1 MDRAPPSATGSP
13 TPDGHRWNAP
23 PTFRRGV
30 RPMQLVRNPTRA
42 RARSRTLGAWVAAVL
57 AALTVFAPG
66 AAAAPA
72 APEGFAAPSL
82 AVSSADACADSE
94 EVGFLALINEYRATS
109 GLRALSLSSSL
120 SSAAAYHSV
129 DMAANGYLAHTLLD
143 GSTVEQNMANFG
155 YQGGTHGENIAAGTQ
170 SAAEAMQTWQGSAEH
185 NANMLN
191 ASFGAIGIGR
201 AYDPNS
207 QYGWYWTTIFGDV
220 SDGPGWLCGQA
231 PPPSKSLSLFQSV
244 DGAISASDINLRTG
258 PGAEYDV
265 VATLPPDTAMTV
277 TGGEINAFIP
287 VKVDG
292 KFGWVATDW
301 VQRGVVNLEQ
311 TASPS
316 QAGTARAIEA
326 VELRDAPVDEATAM
340 GTIPPVAVVTL
351 TGEAQDGFLGVVYNG
366 QEGWADAAYLE
377 VSDSSSSAGV
387 VQAQAAEAPVQ
398 PEDATLA
405 PAPNPD
411 SPVGAEAIATNNVNL
426 RAQPSATAQ
435 ILSVV
440 PAGSPVTL
448 TGSQANGYLNVRVAG
463 QAGWIDSRYLQK

>member
-1 MDRAPPSATGSP
+1 MR
-13 TPDGHRWNAP
+13 
-23 PTFRRGV
+23 
-30 RPMQLVRNPTRA
+30 LVRTA
-42 RARSRTLGAWVAAVL
+42 ARSRALGARVAAAV
-57 AALTVFAPG
+57 AAFSLFATG

-72 APEGFAAPSL
+72 DPATFAAPAL
-82 AVSSADACADSE
+82 AVTSADACADSE
-94 EVGFLALINEYRATS
+94 EVGFLALINEYRAAS
-109 GLRALSLSSSL
+109 GLRPLSLSSSL

-143 GSTVEQNMANFG
+143 GTTVVQNMANFG
-155 YQGGTHGENIAAGTQ
+155 YEGGTHGENIAAGTQ
-170 SAAEAMQTWQGSAEH
+170 TAAEAMQTWQGSAEH
-185 NANMLN
+185 NTNMLN

-244 DGAISASDINLRTG
+244 DGATSASDVNVRTG

-265 VATLPPDTAMTV
+265 VTTLPPNTAMTV
-277 TGGEINAFIP
+277 TGGEVNAFIP

-292 KFGWVATDW
+292 MFGWVATDW
-301 VQRGVVNLEQ
+301 VERGAVTLEQ

-316 QAGTARAIEA
+316 QPGTATAIQA
-326 VELRDAPVDEATAM
+326 IELRDAPLDEAAAM
-340 GTIPPVAVVTL
+340 GTIPSVAVVTL
-351 TGEAQDGFLGVVYNG
+351 TGEAQDGYLRVVYNG

-377 VSDSSSSAGV
+377 VADSSSSAGTV
-387 VQAQAAEAPVQ
+387 QQAQVAEAPAPAQ
-398 PEDATLA
+398 DAALA
-405 PAPNPD
+405 PAPNPG

-426 RAQPSATAQ
+426 RAQPSATAE
-435 ILSVV
+435 ILTVV

-448 TGSQANGYLNVRVAG
+448 TGSQANGYFNVRIAG
-463 QAGWIDSRYLQK
+463 QAGWIDSRYLQQ

>member
-1 MDRAPPSATGSP
+1 MR
-13 TPDGHRWNAP
+13 
-23 PTFRRGV
+23 
-30 RPMQLVRNPTRA
+30 LVRTA
-42 RARSRTLGAWVAAVL
+42 ARSGAFGARVAAAIL
-57 AALTVFAPG
+57 AYSLFGTG

-72 APEGFAAPSL
+72 NPAIIAAPAL

-94 EVGFLALINEYRATS
+94 EVGFLALINEYRAAS
-109 GLRALSLSSSL
+109 GLRPLSLSSSL

-155 YQGGTHGENIAAGTQ
+155 YEGGTHGENIAAGTQ
-170 SAAEAMQTWQGSAEH
+170 TAAEAMQTWQGSAEH

-244 DGAISASDINLRTG
+244 DGATSASDVNLRTG
-258 PGAEYDV
+258 PGADYDV
-265 VATLPPDTAMTV
+265 VTTLPPDTAMTV
-277 TGGEINAFIP
+277 TGGEVNAFIP

-292 KFGWVATDW
+292 MFGWVATDW
-301 VQRGVVNLEQ
+301 VERGAIALEQ
-311 TASPS
+311 TAAPS
-316 QAGTARAIEA
+316 QPGTATAIQS
-326 VELRDAPVDEATAM
+326 VELRDAPLDDAAAM
-340 GTIPPVAVVTL
+340 GMIPTVAVVTL
-351 TGEAQDGFLGVVYNG
+351 TGEAQDGFLRVVYNG

-377 VSDSSSSAGV
+377 VADTSPSAGI
-387 VQAQAAEAPVQ
+387 VQAQMAEAPA
-398 PEDATLA
+398 PAEDAALA
-405 PAPNPD
+405 PAPNPG

-426 RAQPSATAQ
+426 RTQPSATAE
-435 ILSVV
+435 ILSVI

-448 TGSQANGYLNVRVAG
+448 TGSQANGYLNVRIAG
-463 QAGWIDSRYLQK
+463 QAGWIDSRYLQQ

>member
-1 MDRAPPSATGSP
+1 MR
-13 TPDGHRWNAP
+13 
-23 PTFRRGV
+23 
-30 RPMQLVRNPTRA
+30 LVRTPATSRA
-42 RARSRTLGAWVAAVL
+42 LGAWVAA
-57 AALTVFAPG
+57 TVAGSSLFTAG

-72 APEGFAAPSL
+72 NPAISSAPALE
-82 AVSSADACADSE
+82 VSSADACADSE
-94 EVGFLALINEYRATS
+94 EVNFLALINEYRAAS
-109 GLRALSLSSSL
+109 GLQPLSISSSL

-129 DMAANGYLAHTLLD
+129 DMAENGYLAHTLVD

-155 YQGGTHGENIAAGTQ
+155 YEGGTHGENIAAGTQ
-170 SAAEAMQTWQGSAEH
+170 TAAEAMQIWQGSAEH

-244 DGAISASDINLRTG
+244 DGATSASDVNLRTG

-265 VATLPPDTAMTV
+265 VTTLPPDTAMTV
-277 TGGEINAFIP
+277 TGGEINAFVP

-292 KFGWVATDW
+292 MFGWVATDW
-301 VQRGVVNLEQ
+301 VERGAVTLEQ
-311 TASPS
+311 TIAPS
-316 QAGTARAIEA
+316 QDGTATAIQA
-326 VELRDAPVDEATAM
+326 VELRDAPQEEAATL
-340 GTIPPVAVVTL
+340 GTIPSVAVVTL

-366 QEGWADAAYLE
+366 QQGWADAAYLE
-377 VSDSSSSAGV
+377 VADSSPGGEV
-387 VQAQAAEAPVQ
+387 VQAQAAEAPAQ
-398 PEDATLA
+398 ADSAALA
-405 PAPNPD
+405 PVPNPN

-448 TGSQANGYLNVRVAG
+448 TGSQSNGYLNVRIAG
-463 QAGWIDSRYLQK
+463 QAGWIDSRYLQR

>member
-1 MDRAPPSATGSP
+1 MPLVQTP
-13 TPDGHRWNAP
+13 T
-23 PTFRRGV
+23 
-30 RPMQLVRNPTRA
+30 
-42 RARSRTLGAWVAAVL
+42 RARSRTLGAWVAAAL
-57 AALTVFAPG
+57 AAFTVIAPG
-66 AAAAPA
+66 VAAAPA
-72 APEGFAAPSL
+72 DPGSFAEPSL

-94 EVGFLALINEYRATS
+94 EVGFLALINEYRAAS

-143 GSTVEQNMANFG
+143 GTTVEQNMANFG
-155 YQGGTHGENIAAGTQ
+155 YEGGTHGENIAAGTET
-170 SAAEAMQTWQGSAEH
+170 AAEAMQIWQGSAEH

-231 PPPSKSLSLFQSV
+231 APPSKSVSLFQSV
-244 DGAISASDINLRTG
+244 DGATSASDVNLRTG

-265 VATLPPDTAMTV
+265 VATLPADTAMTV
-277 TGGEINAFIP
+277 TGAEVNAFIP

-292 KFGWVATDW
+292 KFGWVATEW
-301 VQRGVVNLEQ
+301 VERGAVTLEQ

-316 QAGTARAIEA
+316 QPGTATAIQA
-326 VELRDAPVDEATAM
+326 VELRDAPLDEGAAM
-340 GTIPPVAVVTL
+340 GTIPSVATVTL
-351 TGEAQDGFLGVVYNG
+351 TGEAQDGFLRVVYDG

-377 VSDSSSSAGV
+377 VADTSSGAGRSRASTGGRGAGTSRESA
-387 VQAQAAEAPVQ
+387 
-398 PEDATLA
+398 LA

-426 RAQPSATAQ
+426 RAQPSATAP

-448 TGSQANGYLNVRVAG
+448 TGSQANGYLNVRTAG
-463 QAGWIDSRYLQK
+463 QAGWIDSRYLQQ

>member
-1 MDRAPPSATGSP
+1 
-13 TPDGHRWNAP
+13 
-23 PTFRRGV
+23 
-30 RPMQLVRNPTRA
+30 MQLVRNPTRA
-42 RARSRTLGAWVAAVL
+42 RAKSRTLGAWVAAVL

-94 EVGFLALINEYRATS
+94 EVGFLALINEYRAAS

-143 GSTVEQNMANFG
+143 GTTVEQNMANFG
-155 YQGGTHGENIAAGTQ
+155 YQGGTHGENIAAGTE
-170 SAAEAMQTWQGSAEH
+170 SAAEAMQIWQGSAEH

-220 SDGPGWLCGQA
+220 NDGPGWLCGQVA
-231 PPPSKSLSLFQSV
+231 PPSKSVSLFQSV
-244 DGAISASDINLRTG
+244 DGATSASDVNLRTG
-258 PGAEYDV
+258 PGSEYDV
-265 VATLPPDTAMTV
+265 VTTLPPDTAMTV
-277 TGGEINAFIP
+277 TGAEVNAFIP

-292 KFGWVATDW
+292 KFGWVATEW
-301 VQRGVVNLEQ
+301 VERGPVSLEQ

-316 QAGTARAIEA
+316 QPGTATALQA
-326 VELRDAPVDEATAM
+326 VELRDAPLDEAAAV
-340 GTIPPVAVVTL
+340 GTIPSVATVTL
-351 TGEAQDGFLGVVYNG
+351 TGEAQDGFLRVAYDG

-377 VSDSSSSAGV
+377 VADTSSGAV
-387 VQAQAAEAPVQ
+387 AQQAQAAEAPAQ
-398 PEDATLA
+398 AENLEAAPA

-426 RAQPSATAQ
+426 RAQPSATAP

-448 TGSQANGYLNVRVAG
+448 TGSQANGYLNVRTAG
-463 QAGWIDSRYLQK
+463 QAGWIDSRYLQQ

>member
-1 MDRAPPSATGSP
+1 M
-13 TPDGHRWNAP
+13 
-23 PTFRRGV
+23 
-30 RPMQLVRNPTRA
+30 RPMQLIRA
-42 RARSRTLGAWVAAVL
+42 LARSRIIGARIAAALAAVSL
-57 AALTVFAPG
+57 IAPG

-72 APEGFAAPSL
+72 DPGSFAEPSL
-82 AVSSADACADSE
+82 AVSSADACVDDE
-94 EVGFLALINEYRATS
+94 EVGFLALINDYRAAS
-109 GLRALSLSSSL
+109 GLRPLSLSSSL

-129 DMAANGYLAHTLLD
+129 DMAAKGYLAHTLLD
-143 GSTVEQNMANFG
+143 GTTVVQNMANFG
-155 YQGGTHGENIAAGTQ
+155 YEGGTHGENIAAGTQ
-170 SAAEAMQTWQGSAEH
+170 TAAEAMQTWQGSAEH
-185 NANMLN
+185 NTNMLN

-201 AYDPNS
+201 AYDLNS

-231 PPPSKSLSLFQSV
+231 APPSKSVSLFQSV
-244 DGAISASDINLRTG
+244 DGAISASDVNLRTG

-277 TGGEINAFIP
+277 TGSEVNAFIP

-301 VQRGVVNLEQ
+301 VERGAVTLEQ

-316 QAGTARAIEA
+316 QLGTATAIQT
-326 VELRDAPVDEATAM
+326 VELRDAPLDAATTM
-340 GTIPPVAVVTL
+340 GTIPSVAVVTL
-351 TGEAQDGFLGVVYNG
+351 TGEAQDGFLRVVYDG

-377 VSDSSSSAGV
+377 VADTSSGTAPQQ
-387 VQAQAAEAPVQ
+387 VQAQAAEAPAQ
-398 PEDATLA
+398 AETAALA

-426 RAQPSATAQ
+426 RAQPDATAP

-448 TGSQANGYLNVRVAG
+448 TGSQANGYLNVRIAG
-463 QAGWIDSRYLQK
+463 QAGWIDSRYLQQ

>member
-1 MDRAPPSATGSP
+1 
-13 TPDGHRWNAP
+13 
-23 PTFRRGV
+23 
-30 RPMQLVRNPTRA
+30 MQLVRNPTRA

-72 APEGFAAPSL
+72 GPEGFAAPSL

-143 GSTVEQNMANFG
+143 GTTVEQNMANFG
-155 YQGGTHGENIAAGTQ
+155 YQGGTHGENIAAGTE
-170 SAAEAMQTWQGSAEH
+170 SAAEAMQIWQGSAEH

-220 SDGPGWLCGQA
+220 SDGPGWLCGQVA
-231 PPPSKSLSLFQSV
+231 PPSKSVNLFQSV
-244 DGAISASDINLRTG
+244 DGATSASDVNLRTG
-258 PGAEYDV
+258 PGSEYDV
-265 VATLPPDTAMTV
+265 VTTLPPDTAMTV
-277 TGGEINAFIP
+277 TGAEVNAFIP

-292 KFGWVATDW
+292 KFGWVATEW
-301 VQRGVVNLEQ
+301 VERGPVSLEQ

-316 QAGTARAIEA
+316 QPGTATALQA
-326 VELRDAPVDEATAM
+326 VELRDAPLDEAAAV
-340 GTIPPVAVVTL
+340 GTIPSVATVTL
-351 TGEAQDGFLGVVYNG
+351 TGEAQDGFLRVAYDG

-377 VSDSSSSAGV
+377 VADTSSGAV
-387 VQAQAAEAPVQ
+387 VQQAQAAEAPAQ
-398 PEDATLA
+398 AENLEAAPA

-426 RAQPSATAQ
+426 RAQPSATAP

-448 TGSQANGYLNVRVAG
+448 TGSQANGYLNVRTAG
-463 QAGWIDSRYLQK
+463 QAGWIDSRYLQQ

>member
-1 MDRAPPSATGSP
+1 MR
-13 TPDGHRWNAP
+13 
-23 PTFRRGV
+23 
-30 RPMQLVRNPTRA
+30 LVRTPA
-42 RARSRTLGAWVAAVL
+42 RARSRTLGAWVAAAL
-57 AALTVFAPG
+57 AAFTVFASG
-66 AAAAPA
+66 ATAAPA
-72 APEGFAAPSL
+72 DPVRLTEASL

-94 EVGFLALINEYRATS
+94 EVGFLALINDYRAAS
-109 GLRALSLSSSL
+109 GLRPLSLSSSL

-143 GSTVEQNMANFG
+143 GTTVPQNMANFG
-155 YQGGTHGENIAAGTQ
+155 YEGGTHGENIAAGTET
-170 SAAEAMQTWQGSAEH
+170 SAEAMQTWQGSAEH

-220 SDGPGWLCGQA
+220 ADGPGWLCGQVA
-231 PPPSKSLSLFQSV
+231 PPSKSLSLFQSV
-244 DGAISASDINLRTG
+244 DGAISASDVNLRTG

-265 VATLPPDTAMTV
+265 VTTLPSDTAMTV
-277 TGGEINAFIP
+277 TGNEVNAFIP

-292 KFGWVATDW
+292 MFGWVATDF

-316 QAGTARAIEA
+316 QPGTATAIQA
-326 VELRDAPVDEATAM
+326 VELREAPQDDGAAL
-340 GTIPPVAVVTL
+340 GIIPTVAAVTL
-351 TGEAQDGFLGVVYNG
+351 TGEAQDGFLRVVYDG
-366 QEGWADAAYLE
+366 QEGWANAAYLE
-377 VSDSSSSAGV
+377 VADTTAGAV
-387 VQAQAAEAPVQ
+387 VQQAQVAEAPAQ
-398 PEDATLA
+398 AENTALA

-426 RAQPSATAQ
+426 RAQPSATAP

-440 PAGSPVTL
+440 PAGSSVTL
-448 TGSQANGYLNVRVAG
+448 TGSQANGYLNVRTAG
-463 QAGWIDSRYLQK
+463 QAGWIDSRYLQQ

>member
-1 MDRAPPSATGSP
+1 M
-13 TPDGHRWNAP
+13 
-23 PTFRRGV
+23 
-30 RPMQLVRNPTRA
+30 RPMQLVRA
-42 RARSRTLGAWVAAVL
+42 LARSRTIGVRIAAALAAVSL
-57 AALTVFAPG
+57 VAPG
-66 AAAAPA
+66 AAAAPVD
-72 APEGFAAPSL
+72 PGSFAEPSL
-82 AVSSADACADSE
+82 AVSSADACVDDE
-94 EVGFLALINEYRATS
+94 EVGFLALINDYRAAS
-109 GLRALSLSSSL
+109 GLRPLSLSSSL

-129 DMAANGYLAHTLLD
+129 DMAAKGYLAHTLLD
-143 GSTVEQNMANFG
+143 GTTVVQNMANFG
-155 YQGGTHGENIAAGTQ
+155 YEGGTHGENIAAGTQ
-170 SAAEAMQTWQGSAEH
+170 TAAEAMQTWQGSAEH
-185 NANMLN
+185 NTNMLN

-231 PPPSKSLSLFQSV
+231 APPSKSASLFQSV
-244 DGAISASDINLRTG
+244 DGAISASDVNLRTG

-277 TGGEINAFIP
+277 TGSEVNAFIP

-301 VQRGVVNLEQ
+301 VERGAVTLEQ

-316 QAGTARAIEA
+316 QPGTATAIQT
-326 VELRDAPVDEATAM
+326 VELRDAPLDAATTM
-340 GTIPPVAVVTL
+340 GTIPSVAVVTL
-351 TGEAQDGFLGVVYNG
+351 TGEAQDGFLRVVYDG

-377 VSDSSSSAGV
+377 VADTSSGTAPPQ
-387 VQAQAAEAPVQ
+387 VQAQAAEAPAQ
-398 PEDATLA
+398 AETAALA

-426 RAQPSATAQ
+426 RAQPDATAP

-448 TGSQANGYLNVRVAG
+448 TGSQANGYLNVRIAG
-463 QAGWIDSRYLQK
+463 QAGWIDSRYLQQ

>member
-1 MDRAPPSATGSP
+1 
-13 TPDGHRWNAP
+13 
-23 PTFRRGV
+23 
-30 RPMQLVRNPTRA
+30 MQLVRTL
-42 RARSRTLGAWVAAVL
+42 ARSRIFGVRIAAAIAAVSL
-57 AALTVFAPG
+57 VAPG

-72 APEGFAAPSL
+72 DPGSFAGPSL
-82 AVSSADACADSE
+82 AVSSADACVDDE
-94 EVGFLALINEYRATS
+94 EVGFLALINDYRAAS
-109 GLRALSLSSSL
+109 GLRPLSLSSSL

-129 DMAANGYLAHTLLD
+129 DMAAKGYLAHTLLD
-143 GSTVEQNMANFG
+143 GTTVVQNMANFG
-155 YQGGTHGENIAAGTQ
+155 YEGGTHGENIAAGTQ
-170 SAAEAMQTWQGSAEH
+170 TAAEAMQTWQGSAEH
-185 NANMLN
+185 NTNMLN

-231 PPPSKSLSLFQSV
+231 APPSKSVSLFQSV
-244 DGAISASDINLRTG
+244 DGAISASDVNLRTG

-277 TGGEINAFIP
+277 TGSEVNAFIP

-301 VQRGVVNLEQ
+301 VERGAVTLEQ

-316 QAGTARAIEA
+316 QPGTATAIQT
-326 VELRDAPVDEATAM
+326 VELRDAPLDAATTM
-340 GTIPPVAVVTL
+340 GTIPSVAVVTL
-351 TGEAQDGFLGVVYNG
+351 TGEAQDGFLRVVYDG

-377 VSDSSSSAGV
+377 VADTSSGTAPPQ
-387 VQAQAAEAPVQ
+387 VQAQAAEAPAQ
-398 PEDATLA
+398 AETAALA

-426 RAQPSATAQ
+426 RAQPDATAP

-448 TGSQANGYLNVRVAG
+448 TGSQANGYLNVRIAG
-463 QAGWIDSRYLQK
+463 QAGWIDSRYLQQ

>member
-1 MDRAPPSATGSP
+1 MRL
-13 TPDGHRWNAP
+13 
-23 PTFRRGV
+23 F
-30 RPMQLVRNPTRA
+30 RNP
-42 RARSRTLGAWVAAVL
+42 ARSRALGARITAAVAAFSL
-57 AALTVFAPG
+57 FATG

-72 APEGFAAPSL
+72 DPMSFSEPAL
-82 AVSSADACADSE
+82 AVSSADACTDSE
-94 EVGFLALINEYRATS
+94 EVGFLALINDYRATS
-109 GLRALSLSSSL
+109 GLRPLSLSSSL

-143 GSTVEQNMANFG
+143 GTTVEQNMTNFG
-155 YQGGTHGENIAAGTQ
+155 YDGSTHGENIAAGTQ
-170 SAAEAMQTWQGSAEH
+170 TAAEAMQTWQGSVEH

-231 PPPSKSLSLFQSV
+231 APPSKSLSLFQSV
-244 DGAISASDINLRTG
+244 DGAISASDVNLRTG
-258 PGAEYDV
+258 PGADYDV

-277 TGGEINAFIP
+277 TGGEVNAFIP

-316 QAGTARAIEA
+316 QAGTATALQA
-326 VELRDAPVDEATAM
+326 VELRDAPLDEAAAM
-340 GTIPPVAVVTL
+340 GTIPSVAVVTL

-377 VSDSSSSAGV
+377 VADSSSSAGL
-387 VQAQAAEAPVQ
+387 VQAQAAEAPAQ
-398 PEDATLA
+398 TEDAALA

-426 RAQPSATAQ
+426 RAQPSATAE

-448 TGSQANGYLNVRVAG
+448 TGSQANGYLNVRIAG
-463 QAGWIDSRYLQK
+463 QAGWIDSRYLQQ

>member
-1 MDRAPPSATGSP
+1 MRP
-13 TPDGHRWNAP
+13 
-23 PTFRRGV
+23 V
-30 RPMQLVRNPTRA
+30 RTE
-42 RARSRTLGAWVAAVL
+42 ARSRALGARVAAAV
-57 AALTVFAPG
+57 AAFSLFATG

-72 APEGFAAPSL
+72 DPETFAAPAL
-82 AVSSADACADSE
+82 AVTSADACADSE
-94 EVGFLALINEYRATS
+94 EVGFLAYINEYRAAS
-109 GLRALSLSSSL
+109 GLRPLSLSSSL

-143 GSTVEQNMANFG
+143 GTTVVQNMANFG
-155 YQGGTHGENIAAGTQ
+155 YEGGTHGENIAAGTQ
-170 SAAEAMQTWQGSAEH
+170 TAAEAMQTWQGSADH
-185 NANMLN
+185 NTNMLN

-244 DGAISASDINLRTG
+244 DGATSATDVNVRTG

-265 VATLPPDTAMTV
+265 VTTLPPDTAMTV
-277 TGGEINAFIP
+277 TGGEVNAFIP

-292 KFGWVATDW
+292 MFGWVATDW
-301 VQRGVVNLEQ
+301 VERGAVTLEQ

-316 QAGTARAIEA
+316 QPGTATAIQA
-326 VELRDAPVDEATAM
+326 VELRDAPLDEAAAT
-340 GTIPPVAVVTL
+340 GTIPSVAVVTL
-351 TGEAQDGFLGVVYNG
+351 TGEAQEGFLRVVYNG

-377 VSDSSSSAGV
+377 VADSSSSPGTV
-387 VQAQAAEAPVQ
+387 QQAQVAEAPAPAQ
-398 PEDATLA
+398 DAALA
-405 PAPNPD
+405 PAPNPG

-426 RAQPSATAQ
+426 RAQPSAAAE

-448 TGSQANGYLNVRVAG
+448 TGSQANGYLNVRIAG
-463 QAGWIDSRYLQK
+463 QAGWIDSRYLQQ